1 MVLSASIPNTEMK
14 IYHYTSIEN
23 LALILKHKTIR
34 FNRLDHMDD
43 PCEKNFLVNQLD
55 WSPYTYVS
63 CWTENPEE
71 SIPLWH
77 MYTKEGKG
85 VRIGIEKDFI
95 DWDKQQIAFSVPS
108 RQRHHKSIS
117 KDSSGAFSVT
127 FNPTRLYRP
136 LSDELCYRKVKYVS
150 EKEFLDFEKNIGR
163 MRAFM
168 DIDEKLMRE
177 NIGCL
182 RKDKWAFQQE
192 SRFVIYAVPYTA
204 TDAVVSH
211 NDFINLIRLNIANQV
226 PFIDVPIK
234 VEKLRNIEVT
244 LGPNIDEGQGILAKA
259 LLSKYAPYAHLDF
272 SSLTDSPVWYMV

>member
-1 MVLSASIPNTEMK
+1 MK